1 MAAHGVEADQ
11 TLESA
16 SPGEVAAEEEA
27 LQPEV
32 SIAALSPYAV
42 ALWSIFALL
51 LLFALYFARSV
62 ALPVALASL
71 ASLVLAPV
79 VRALRRLRIPPPVS
93 AAVLLLGLL
102 GSLLYGVYAL
112 SGPAADW
119 MQRAP
124 ASAREVER
132 KLRFLRQP
140 VEAVTQATQEVERAA
155 QLGAPSDTRTVVVR
169 PHSLSDVL
177 LDQTQG
183 FLSGLLVTG
192 ILLFFLLSSPD
203 DFLEK
208 LVNLAPR
215 LRDKKRIVAAAREI
229 EGEVSTYLLVISAIN
244 AGFGLAVGAA
254 LFALGVP
261 NAALW
266 GALAFV
272 TNFVPYVGAFA
283 LGVVLAGVGVL
294 SFEDPW
300 HMAQPALAFV
310 ALNAIEANLVTPLA
324 LGKRLTL
331 SPVVVFVWVILW
343 SWLWGVPGGIIA
355 VPLLAAGKI
364 ALSHIPQ
371 VAPLARLL
379 D

>member
-1 MAAHGVEADQ
+1 MAAPDLEAH
-11 TLESA
+11 EAIAGA
-16 SPGEVAAEEEA
+16 SAAEHAEPGDASAEMGA
-27 LQPEV
+27 V
-32 SIAALSPYAV
+32 SPYAL
-42 ALWSIFALL
+42 ALWGIFALL

-62 ALPVALASL
+62 ALPVALAAL

-79 VRALRRLRIPPPVS
+79 VRGLRRLRIPPPLS
-93 AAVLLLGLL
+93 AAMLLLGLL
-102 GSLLYGVYAL
+102 CCFLYGVYAL
-112 SGPAADW
+112 SGPAAEW

-124 ASAREVER
+124 VSAREVEH

-140 VEAVTQATQEVERAA
+140 VEAVSQVTQEVERAA
-155 QLGAPSDTRTVVVR
+155 QLGAVPEERAVVVQ

-229 EGEVSTYLLVISAIN
+229 ESEVSSYLLVISAIN
-244 AGFGLAVGAA
+244 AGFGLSVGLA
-254 LFALGVP
+254 LWALGVP

-266 GALAFV
+266 GAIAFV
-272 TNFVPYVGAFA
+272 TNYVPYVGAFA
-283 LGVVLAGVGVL
+283 LAIVLAGVGVL
-294 SFEDPW
+294 SFDDPW
-300 HMAQPALAFV
+300 HMAQPALVFV
-310 ALNAIEANLVTPLA
+310 ALNAIESNVVTPLA

>member
-1 MAAHGVEADQ
+1 VTMAAPELETGEAREPRKAELVEPQ
-11 TLESA
+11 EPETLA
-16 SPGEVAAEEEA
+16 
-27 LQPEV
+27 V
-32 SIAALSPYAV
+32 SSYTL
-42 ALWSIFALL
+42 ALWGIFALL
-51 LLFALYFARSV
+51 LLFSLYFARSV
-62 ALPVALASL
+62 ALPVALAGL
-71 ASLVLAPV
+71 GSLVLAPL
-79 VRALRRLRIPPPVS
+79 VRVLRRMRVPPPIS

-102 GSLLYGVYAL
+102 ASLLYGVWAL

-124 ASAREVER
+124 ESAREVER

-140 VEAVTQATQEVERAA
+140 VAVVSQATQEVERAA
-155 QLGAPSDTRTVVVR
+155 QLGAAPDPRAVVVQ
-169 PHSLSDVL
+169 PYSLSDVL

-208 LVNLAPR
+208 VVNLAPR

-229 EGEVSTYLLVISAIN
+229 ESEVSTYLLVISAIN
-244 AGFGLAVGAA
+244 AGFGLSVGVA
-254 LFALGVP
+254 LYAIGVP

-266 GALAFV
+266 GVLAFV
-272 TNFVPYVGAFA
+272 TNYVPYVGAFA
-283 LGVVLAGVGVL
+283 LAVVLGAVGVL
-294 SFEDPW
+294 SFETPW
-300 HMAQPALAFV
+300 QMALPALVFV
-310 ALNAIEANLVTPLA
+310 ALNAIESNVVTPFT
-324 LGKRLTL
+324 LGSRLTL

-364 ALSHIPQ
+364 ALQHVPQ

>member
-1 MAAHGVEADQ
+1 MAAPDLEAH
-11 TLESA
+11 EAIAGA
-16 SPGEVAAEEEA
+16 SAAEYAEPAEA
-27 LQPEV
+27 QAGLGE
-32 SIAALSPYAV
+32 LSPYAV
-42 ALWSIFALL
+42 ALWGIFALL

-62 ALPVALASL
+62 ALPVAIAALG
-71 ASLVLAPV
+71 SLVFAPV
-79 VRALRRLRIPPPVS
+79 VRGLRRLRIPPPIS

-102 GSLLYGVYAL
+102 GALLYGVYAL
-112 SGPAADW
+112 SGPAAGW
-119 MQRAP
+119 LERAP
-124 ASAREVER
+124 VSAREVER

-140 VEAVTQATQEVERAA
+140 VEAVSQVTQEMERAA
-155 QLGAPSDTRTVVVR
+155 QLGTAPPESRPVVIQ
-169 PHSLSDVL
+169 PHTLSDVL

-183 FLSGLLVTG
+183 FLTGLLVTG
-192 ILLFFLLSSPD
+192 ILLFFLLSAPD
-203 DFLEK
+203 GFLEK

-229 EGEVSTYLLVISAIN
+229 ESEVSSYLLVISAIN
-244 AGFGLAVGAA
+244 AGFGLSVGAA
-254 LFALGVP
+254 LWALGVP

-266 GALAFV
+266 GVLAFV
-272 TNFVPYVGAFA
+272 TNYVPYIGAFA
-283 LGVVLAGVGVL
+283 LAIVLAGVGVL
-294 SFEDPW
+294 SFEDPS
-300 HMAQPALAFV
+300 HMAQPALVFV
-310 ALNAIEANLVTPLA
+310 VLNAIESNVVTPLA

-364 ALSHIPQ
+364 ALTHIPP